1 MDFEGWPCWSSFNF
15 VRPTRN
21 GKGCA
26 YVLNVIL
33 ARDEE
38 EVEREQQTFH
48 CHVYVPRE
56 THDSHDKRVEL
67 ASTTAS
73 SIYLSI
79 CRCACAGDDFDWDRG
94 GLSISISKVA
104 EE

>member
-1 MDFEGWPCWSSFNF
+1 MNF
-15 VRPTRN
+15 VQPTRN

-33 ARDEE
+33 AQDEE

-67 ASTTAS
+67 ASTVAS
-73 SIYLSI
+73 SIYPFYMHMCEL
-79 CRCACAGDDFDWDRG
+79 GT
-94 GLSISISKVA
+94 ISIGIVGASPFRSPR
-104 EE
+104 